1 MRHQTFVI
9 RESNEH
15 PADWSD
21 AESIKEYKYPLDY
34 FQKHAIRAMN
44 RDENVMACVATGS
57 GKSTLAD
64 YAIALSFSRNKRVIF
79 TSPIKALSN
88 QKYKEFKDA
97 FGTDK
102 VGLMTGD
109 IKFNPDAPCLIMTA
123 EILRNLLYKHKSN
136 TKHLGIT
143 SDLSLLDVDTVV
155 MDEVHYI
162 NNKDRGCVW
171 EETLIMLPSDIKLV
185 LLSATIDQ
193 PERIADWVGNL
204 KQRPIHLITNTK
216 RIIPLTHH
224 VFKPQFYE
232 DLADDRGRQNALIP
246 IMNNDGAWV
255 GRGYDAWSREY
266 NRMMDLSLADSDP
279 SGDAY
284 KKQAAK
290 TYASKNRLNNL
301 MAYLN
306 LCNLCPAI
314 CFVFSRKN
322 CEAYAASIE
331 ESLVSGKEAAE
342 IERMFH
348 FYTHAYRER
357 LESLP
362 QYFTLLSVL
371 KKGIAYHHSGLV
383 PVLKEIIEII
393 FSKGFIRVLFA
404 TETFS
409 VGLNMPTKTVVF
421 LELTKPEDSSGNNG
435 PNRRLLLTDEYLQMA
450 GRAGRRGKDDRGVV
464 IYCPMNKPER
474 ECDVRSI
481 LTGNKSIFSSKMT
494 FGFDFIFKSIH
505 SQEYHWT
512 EIVKNSYWFLE
523 LQSHKTQ
530 LAHQITETNQRINAF
545 ESEIVSQVS
554 NSWDD
559 LKARYDIE
567 SADHLPPKV
576 QQRELDGWKNR
587 HIGKKWDTAYK
598 QWKEMNTLKAQLPD
612 LHNAHDTC
620 DNLELFMGGYAS
632 YLAHT
637 GFLQNLPANFQE
649 MGPSNLT
656 AKGILATEVNE
667 GNVLLMPE
675 LYLHCVKN
683 MPDAPTEFLAA
694 LSMFMTGDKVPS
706 LCTDTSEDPV
716 STLTTSNL
724 VSFIKQRSAELLA
737 EMDTFGIQVPDEQW
751 EINESWFPI
760 MMDWFDGKCVSY
772 ITSKYG
778 IYEGNLTRAMMKLVN
793 LLNEWRN
800 MATYL
805 GHADMLTYVQDL
817 ESHIFRDI
825 ISPDSLYIHV

>member
-1 MRHQTFVI
+1 MAQNFVI
-9 RESNEH
+9 LESNEH
-15 PADWSD
+15 PSDWND
-21 AESIKEYKYPLDY
+21 AESIKQYKYPLDY
-34 FQKHAIRAMN
+34 FQKHAVRAMN

-97 FGTDK
+97 FGADR

-143 SDLSLLDVDTVV
+143 SELSLFDVDTVV

-171 EETLIMLPSDIKLV
+171 EETLIMLPTEIKLV

-193 PERIADWVGNL
+193 PERIAEWVGNL
-204 KQRPIHLITNTK
+204 KQRRIHLISNTK
-216 RIIPLTHH
+216 RIIPLTHY
-224 VFKPQFYE
+224 VFKAQFYE
-232 DLADDRGRQNALIP
+232 DLADERGRQNALIP
-246 IMNNDGAWV
+246 IMNNEGIWV
-255 GRGYDAWSREY
+255 GRGYDAWSRDY
-266 NRMMDLSLADSDP
+266 NRMMDLSLSESDP
-279 SGDAY
+279 TGDAF

-290 TYASKNRLNNL
+290 TYTSKNRLNNL
-301 MAYLN
+301 TAYLK
-306 LCNLCPAI
+306 LCGLCPAI

-322 CEAYAASIE
+322 CEAYAASVE
-331 ESLVSGKEAAE
+331 EPLVSGHEAAE
-342 IERMFH
+342 IERIFH

-357 LESLP
+357 LETLP
-362 QYFTLLSVL
+362 QYMTLLNVL

-393 FSKGFIRVLFA
+393 FSRGFIRLLFA

-421 LELTKPEDSSGNNG
+421 LELTKPDDGSAN
-435 PNRRLLLTDEYLQMA
+435 NRRLLLTDEYLQMA

-474 ECDVRSI
+474 ESDVRTI
-481 LTGNKSIFSSKMT
+481 LTGNKCIFSSKMT

-512 EIVKNSYWFLE
+512 EIVRNSYWFLE
-523 LQSHKTQ
+523 LLKHKSQIAQQ
-530 LAHQITETNQRINAF
+530 LRDTAKRIETIQTEITEQGTSI
-545 ESEIVSQVS
+545 
-554 NSWDD
+554 DD
-559 LKARYDIE
+559 LKDRYAIE
-567 SADHLPPKV
+567 TAQHLPPKV
-576 QQRELDGWKNR
+576 RQRELDGWKNR
-587 HIGKKWDTAYK
+587 HIGKKWDSSFK
-598 QWKEMNTLKAQLPD
+598 IWKDMNELKAQLPE
-612 LHNAHDTC
+612 LQIAHDTC
-620 DNLELFMGGYAS
+620 DDLEMFMGGYAS
-632 YLAHT
+632 YLEHT
-637 GFLQNLPANFQE
+637 GFLQNLPENFQE
-649 MGPSNLT
+649 MGPVHLT
-656 AKGILATEVNE
+656 PKGVLATEINE
-667 GNVLLMPE
+667 GNSLLMPE
-675 LYLHCVKN
+675 MYLYTVQNL
-683 MPDAPTEFLAA
+683 PDSATELLAS
-694 LSMFMTGDKVPS
+694 LSIFMTGDSIPAQQVDCIDAATEDAASSSSIVSYIKRRS
-706 LCTDTSEDPV
+706 EELQAQTD
-716 STLTTSNL
+716 
-724 VSFIKQRSAELLA
+724 A
-737 EMDTFGIQVPDEQW
+737 FGINVPEEQW
-751 EINESWFPI
+751 EINENWYPI
-760 MMDWFDGKCVSY
+760 MMDWFDGKSVSY

-778 IYEGNLTRAMMKLVN
+778 IYEGNLTRAMMKLVS

-805 GHADMLTYVQDL
+805 GHVDMLTYTMDL
-817 ESHIFRDI
+817 ESFIFRDI
-825 ISPDSLYIHV
+825 ISPDSLYIHI